1 LAHVWKDRYDYANY
15 FGGVV
20 SFSKKAFENINGF
33 PNNFWGWNNED
44 NALFYRT
51 NAVKYS
57 IVKPTKGSYE
67 DLENMNFEQK
77 NKILKDNNLKNMR
90 GKEALKEDRTNNH
103 WKTNGLN
110 NLEYKPVKEDNLS
123 DEVLLYTVD
132 IDDGTIDPK

>member
-33 PNNFWGWNNED
+33 PNNYFGWGSD
-44 NALFYRT
+44 DGVLYQRT
-51 NAVKYS
+51 LTQKYS
-57 IVKPTKGSYE
+57 IIKPKQGSFE

-77 NKILKDNNLKNMR
+77 NKMLKENNLKFMR
-90 GKEALKEDRTNNH
+90 AKEEAKEDKKT

-110 NLEYKPVKEDNLS
+110 SLEYKPIKEDNLS
-123 DEVLLYTVD
+123 DDVLLYTVD
-132 IDDGTIDPK
+132 IDDGTKDPE